1 MTDTSPKSSPKSSAK
16 AELDYADRR
25 PRKWLRGAA
34 VLLAFAVGFGAAD
47 AYVRIQINGKSLQW
61 ANPSLNW
68 RLNANGSD
76 NITDD
81 SHIAAI
87 EHGFQAWEDISGSN
101 IAFTRGADTN
111 DVAPGASSHI
121 VAFDENN
128 TSGYFPNGSGIVA
141 ITPISFDTG
150 SGNILDADIL
160 FNGSQYDFSTDG
172 SAGTFDVQD
181 VLSHEIGH
189 FIGLDHSPQI
199 SGTLWP
205 YVSSRQWLHR
215 SLTTDDRSGAIA
227 VAPSGSQSRLTGS
240 VRRDS
245 DNSVIRGAI
254 VSAISS
260 ADGRLIGMAATTST
274 GAFTIR
280 GVPAGSYW
288 LHVTPLE
295 GGMTSGNLTGN
306 SPVDTDFAADFY
318 GSFNVPT
325 SFNVTQ
331 GNETA
336 AGTVYMDADIAMKD
350 SANAAVITRRGDAV
364 MVTIFGSNFVADQMD
379 VISKS
384 PNISISNVT
393 SASSFVRATV
403 TVNGVAD
410 LGSYDLYIRHSG
422 GDFDVASGII
432 EVVLDPPTI
441 VGLDTTTGS
450 IAGGE
455 EVTITGTNFQNGAY
469 VLFGGLEAETVSF
482 VNSTTLTVTTPAV
495 AAGIVDVAVHNGDGQ
510 QVTSDSA
517 FTYQGTAVYTS
528 MLPKVGNIDGGT
540 KVYIVGDNFSPQTQ
554 VLFDGEVG
562 NVTYKTS
569 TILQVTTPAHA
580 AGQVNMIL
588 RNLNSPD
595 RVVNNV
601 FTYVTDKDP
610 KITSFTPGQGP
621 KGGGTL
627 VRIYGS
633 NLKNIASVRFGV
645 DPVSGQGGKL
655 GNALNSINKGE
666 VRSRTRLNSNAG
678 SYGILVTTETGQ
690 AAMVTGYTFESDGSA
705 GGSGASLGAGG
716 GGGGGCS
723 ARLDQSG
730 MNDWRVEVPGW
741 MLLFGGAWLQRRR
754 QRRKLA
760 IAVVRVD

>member
-34 VLLAFAVGFGAAD
+34 VFLAFVVGFGAAE
-47 AYVRIQINGKSLQW
+47 AYVRIQINGKNLQW
-61 ANPSLNW
+61 ANPSITW

-76 NITDD
+76 DINDD

-128 TSGYFPNGSGIVA
+128 TSGYFPGGSGIVA
-141 ITPISFDTG
+141 ITPITFDTG

-160 FNGSQYDFSTDG
+160 FNGSQYSFSTDG
-172 SAGTFDVQD
+172 SPGTFDVQD

-227 VAPSGSQSRLTGS
+227 VAPSGAQSRLTGR

-245 DNSVIRGAI
+245 DDTVIRGAI

-260 ADGRLIGMAATTST
+260 ADGRLVGMTATTSS

-280 GVPAGSYW
+280 GVPVGSYW

-306 SPVDTDFAADFY
+306 SAVDTDFAADFY
-318 GSFNVPT
+318 GSFNAPT
-325 SFNVTQ
+325 TFSVTQ

-336 AGTVYMDADIAMKD
+336 CGTVYLDEDIAMKD
-350 SANAAVITRRGDAV
+350 NANAAMIIRRGDSSI
-364 MVTIFGSNFVADQMD
+364 VTVFGSNFVADQMD
-379 VISKS
+379 VVSKS
-384 PNISISNVT
+384 PNISISNVS

-410 LGSYDLYIRHSG
+410 IGSYDLYIRHSG

-441 VGLDTTTGS
+441 FGLDTTAGS
-450 IAGGE
+450 VAGGE

-469 VLFGGLEAETVSF
+469 VLFGGIEAQSVDF
-482 VNSTTLTVTTPAV
+482 VNSTTLRVTTPAV
-495 AAGIVDVAVHNGDGQ
+495 SAGIVDVAVHNEDGQ
-510 QVTSDSA
+510 QVTSDNA
-517 FTYQGTAVYTS
+517 FTFQGTAVYNS
-528 MLPKVGNIDGGT
+528 MLPVAGYTEGGT

-554 VLFDGEVG
+554 VLFGGVPG
-562 NVTYKTS
+562 IVTYKTS
-569 TILQVTTPAHA
+569 TVLQVRTPAHA
-580 AGQVNMIL
+580 IGQVDLIL
-588 RNLNSPD
+588 RNPDSPD
-595 RVVNNV
+595 RVVSDA
-601 FTYVTDKDP
+601 FTYVAEEDP
-610 KITSFTPGQGP
+610 TISAFTPDSGP
-621 KGGGTL
+621 KAGGTL

-633 NLKNIASVRFGV
+633 NLSKIVSVRFGV
-645 DPVSGQGGKL
+645 DSVSGQGGKL
-655 GNALNSINKGE
+655 GTALSKINAGE
-666 VRSRTRLNSNAG
+666 VRSKTQLNANAG

-690 AAMVTGYTFESDGSA
+690 AALTSGYTFESDGSI
-705 GGSGASLGAGG
+705 GGSGASLS
-716 GGGGGCS
+716 GGGGCS
-723 ARLDQSG
+723 TRFDDSVYY
-730 MNDWRVEVPGW
+730 DWRVEVPGW
-741 MLLFGGAWLQRRR
+741 ILLFGGAWLQRRR
-754 QRRKLA
+754 QRSKLA
-760 IAVVRVD
+760 QAVVRLD